1 MVDGEQRLTWKEVAQ
16 RVARLAGAL
25 TSLGLQP
32 GDTVG
37 VLADNSLAVLELY
50 FAAPTAGLVLLPLNT
65 RLAGAELAECLEDAH
80 CRVVVAGPEYI
91 DALREA
97 CPGTQVIVAGRGVSG
112 RSLAGPRVPGLHH
125 YDDLLT
131 ASPLAPRGLRADDVG
146 YLYYT
151 SGTTGR
157 PKGVMLSAGGVL
169 AGALGCAATAGL
181 GSGARWLH
189 ASPMFHL
196 ADAWA
201 IWAVTWLGGCHVTE
215 RFRAERTLRTLRAE
229 RIDWSILVP
238 TALERL
244 SAAAAAERLDLA
256 GMRGMLY
263 GGAALPERTWD
274 AAVHSLR
281 VPLIGSYG
289 ATETAG
295 TITVLPWADQL
306 PPSAGG
312 IGRVGRETVVTT
324 LTLLDDEGRPA
335 DQWTA
340 DQRTA
345 DQRSADQRSADQ
357 RSADQRSADQRSAD
371 QRSADQRT
379 ADHRLADQP
388 QVGELAVRSPA
399 VMLGYRN
406 RPEETRAALAGGWYR
421 TGDLGRREA
430 DGVIRLVG
438 RRKELVIS
446 GGENVYP
453 AEVENVLSLH
463 PDVRAVAVLGVPDPE
478 WGEAVVAVIEPES
491 GRIVDLASLREFGRR
506 GLAAYKLPRAL
517 HVVDALPVTGSGKV
531 DKPRLRSQYG
541 NTAKHDEREPR

>member
-1 MVDGEQRLTWKEVAQ
+1 MVDGELRLTWKEVAQ
-16 RVARLAGAL
+16 RVSRLAGAL
-25 TSLGLQP
+25 TALGLQP

-37 VLADNSLAVLELY
+37 VLADNSVAVLELY
-50 FAAPTAGLVLLPLNT
+50 FAAPAAGLVLLPLNT
-65 RLAGAELAECLEDAH
+65 RLAGAELAECLEDAR
-80 CRVVVAGPEYI
+80 CRVVVAGSQYV

-97 CPGTQVIVAGRGVSG
+97 CPGTETIVAGQ
-112 RSLAGPRVPGLHH
+112 SLGPRVPGLRH

-181 GSGARWLH
+181 GAGARWLH

-263 GGAALPERTWD
+263 GGAALPERTWN
-274 AAVHSLR
+274 AAVHALQ
-281 VPLIGSYG
+281 VPLIGTYG

-335 DQWTA
+335 AQQSA
-340 DQRTA
+340 DQ
-345 DQRSADQRSADQ
+345 QSADQRSA
-357 RSADQRSADQRSAD
+357 ADQRFADQRQVD
-371 QRSADQRT
+371 QR
-379 ADHRLADQP
+379 

-406 RPEETRAALAGGWYR
+406 RPEETRAALSGGWYR

-438 RRKELVIS
+438 RRKEMVIS

-463 PDVRAVAVLGVPDPE
+463 PDVRAVAVFGVPDPE
-478 WGEAVVAVIEPES
+478 WGEAVVAVIEPEP
-491 GRIVDLASLREFGRR
+491 GRAVALASLREFGRR

-517 HVVDALPVTGSGKV
+517 HIVDALPVTGSGKV

-541 NTAKHDEREPR
+541 NTTKHDEGEPR

>member
-1 MVDGEQRLTWKEVAQ
+1 MMSRGVPALLQSPDALVRRAATCFPRAEAVIDGEMRLTWKEVAE
-16 RVARLAGAL
+16 RVSRLAGAL
-25 TSLGLQP
+25 SALGLRP

-37 VLADNSLAVLELY
+37 VIADNGLPVLELH
-50 FAAPTAGLVLLPLNT
+50 FAAPAAGLVLLPLNT
-65 RLAGAELAECLEDAH
+65 RLAGAELAECLEDAR
-80 CRVVVAGPEYI
+80 CRVVVAGPDYV
-91 DALREA
+91 DVLLQA
-97 CPGTQVIVAGRGVSG
+97 CPGTQVIA
-112 RSLAGPRVPGLHH
+112 AGPGFPGLLR
-125 YDDLLT
+125 YDDLLR
-131 ASPLAPRGLRADDVG
+131 ASPLAPFGLHADDVA

-244 SAAAAAERLDLA
+244 SAAAAAESLDIA

-263 GGAALPERTWD
+263 GGAALPERTWN
-274 AAVHSLR
+274 AAVEALR
-281 VPLIGSYG
+281 VPLIGTYG

-306 PPSAGG
+306 PPGAGG

-324 LTLLDDEGRPA
+324 LSLVDDEGEPA
-335 DQWTA
+335 KA
-340 DQRTA
+340 CE
-345 DQRSADQRSADQ
+345 
-357 RSADQRSADQRSAD
+357 
-371 QRSADQRT
+371 
-379 ADHRLADQP
+379 
-388 QVGELAVRSPA
+388 VGEIAVSSPA

-406 RPEETRAALAGGWYR
+406 RAEETRAALADGRYR
-421 TGDLGRREA
+421 TGDLGPAR
-430 DGVIRLVG
+430 G
-438 RRKELVIS
+438 RRRDQAGRTEEGDDDLRWR
-446 GGENVYP
+446 ER
-453 AEVENVLSLH
+453 L
-463 PDVRAVAVLGVPDPE
+463 
-478 WGEAVVAVIEPES
+478 S
-491 GRIVDLASLREFGRR
+491 GRGRELA
-506 GLAAYKLPRAL
+506 LAAP
-517 HVVDALPVTGSGKV
+517 
-531 DKPRLRSQYG
+531 
-541 NTAKHDEREPR
+541 

>member
-1 MVDGEQRLTWKEVAQ
+1 MPSLPQSPDALVRRAALCSPRAEAVVDGAKRLTWKQVAE
-16 RVARLAGAL
+16 RVSRLAGAL
-25 TSLGLQP
+25 TALGLGP

-37 VLADNSLAVLELY
+37 VIADNSLAVLELY

-65 RLAGAELAECLEDAH
+65 RLAGLELAECLDDARCH
-80 CRVVVAGPEYI
+80 VVVAGPEYV

-97 CPGTQVIVAGRGVSG
+97 CPGTRIIA
-112 RSLAGPRVPGLHH
+112 AGPGVPGLEH
-125 YDDLLT
+125 YDDLLR
-131 ASPLAPRGLRADDVG
+131 ASPLAPFGLRADDVA

-157 PKGVMLSAGGVL
+157 PKGVTLSAGGVL

-181 GSGARWLH
+181 GSAARWLH

-215 RFRAERTLRTLRAE
+215 RFRAEATLRTLRRE

-244 SAAAAAERLDLA
+244 SAAAEAEHLDVA

-263 GGAALPERTWD
+263 GGAALPERTWN
-274 AAVHSLR
+274 AAVAALR
-281 VPLIGSYG
+281 VPLIGTYG

-312 IGRVGRETVVTT
+312 IGRVGRETLVTT
-324 LTLLDDEGRPA
+324 LTLIDDEGGPVG
-335 DQWTA
+335 
-340 DQRTA
+340 
-345 DQRSADQRSADQ
+345 
-357 RSADQRSADQRSAD
+357 
-371 QRSADQRT
+371 
-379 ADHRLADQP
+379 P
-388 QVGELAVRSPA
+388 GEVGEIAVSSPA

-406 RPEETRAALAGGWYR
+406 RPEETGAALAHGRYR
-421 TGDLGRREA
+421 TGDLGRRED

-438 RRKELVIS
+438 RSKEMMIS

-453 AEVENVLSLH
+453 AEVENSLSLH
-463 PDVRAVAVLGVPDPE
+463 PDVRAVAVFGVPDPE
-478 WGEAVVAVIEPES
+478 WGETVVAVVELEP
-491 GRIVDLASLREFGRR
+491 GHMVDIGSLREFARQR
-506 GLAAYKLPRAL
+506 LAAYKLPRAL

-531 DKPRLRSQYG
+531 DKALLRSRYQS
-541 NTAKHDEREPR
+541 NKID

>member
-1 MVDGEQRLTWKEVAQ
+1 MTSRGVLHLPQSPDVLVRRAATCFPRAEAVVDGEKRLTWKEVAE
-16 RVARLAGAL
+16 RVSRLAGAL
-25 TSLGLQP
+25 TSLGLGP

-37 VLADNSLAVLELY
+37 VIADNSLAVLELY
-50 FAAPTAGLVLLPLNT
+50 FAAPAAGLVLLPLNT
-65 RLAGAELAECLEDAH
+65 RLAGAELAECLEDAR
-80 CRVVVAGPEYI
+80 CRVVVAGPEHV
-91 DALREA
+91 DVLREA
-97 CPGTQVIVAGRGVSG
+97 CTGAQVIAAGCGI
-112 RSLAGPRVPGLHH
+112 PGLPC
-125 YDDLLT
+125 YDDLLR
-131 ASPLAPRGLRADDVG
+131 ASPLAPFGMHADDIA

-151 SGTTGR
+151 SGTAGR

-169 AGALGCAATAGL
+169 AGALGCAAAVGL

-244 SAAAAAERLDLA
+244 SVAAAAASLDIA

-263 GGAALPERTWD
+263 GGAALPERTWN
-274 AAVHSLR
+274 AAVEALR
-281 VPLIGSYG
+281 VPLIGTYG

-312 IGRVGRETVVTT
+312 IGRVGRETLVTT
-324 LTLLDDEGRPA
+324 LTLVDDEGRPA
-335 DQWTA
+335 KQDE
-340 DQRTA
+340 
-345 DQRSADQRSADQ
+345 
-357 RSADQRSADQRSAD
+357 
-371 QRSADQRT
+371 
-379 ADHRLADQP
+379 
-388 QVGELAVRSPA
+388 VGEIAVSSPA

-406 RPEETRAALAGGWYR
+406 RPEETRAALADGRYR
-421 TGDLGRREA
+421 TGDLGRRED

-438 RRKELVIS
+438 RSKEMMIS

-453 AEVENVLSLH
+453 AEVENSLSLH
-463 PDVRAVAVLGVPDPE
+463 PDVRAVAVFGVPDPE
-478 WGEAVVAVIEPES
+478 WGEAVVAVVEPQP
-491 GRIVDLASLREFGRR
+491 GRSVDLASLREFARQ
-506 GLAAYKLPRAL
+506 GLAAYKLPRVL
-517 HVVDALPVTGSGKV
+517 HIIDALPVTGSGKV
-531 DKPRLRSQYG
+531 DKPLLRSRYG
-541 NTAKHDEREPR
+541 TT